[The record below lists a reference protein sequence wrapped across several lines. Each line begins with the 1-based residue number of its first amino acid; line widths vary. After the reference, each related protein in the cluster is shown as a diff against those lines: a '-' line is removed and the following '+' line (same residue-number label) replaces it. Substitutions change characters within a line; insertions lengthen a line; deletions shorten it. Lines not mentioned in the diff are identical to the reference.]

1 MNSNIET
8 LTTADGTPLKKKL
21 EQSLF
26 KNKLRAFGLVSP
38 LLIFLIFLFIL
49 PIFLLLFQGIYDSRF
64 TNLMPETTKSLE
76 NWDGLSEPTEKM
88 NVALVKDLI
97 SARKNKTIGKVATR
111 VNRELSGARSLFTSS
126 ARKAAKLEAPYKEA
140 LVKLNKKWGN
150 IETWQAMKVS
160 SNLFTIGYIASS
172 LDLKLNADGSLSLK
186 DEDRRIHVKLFLRTL
201 EISLIV
207 TLATL
212 LLGYPIA
219 YLMASLPLRT
229 SNLLLI
235 LVLLPFWT
243 SLLVRTTAWIAMLQ
257 GEGVMNDLFVI
268 FGFAEDD
275 ERFSLIYNKTGVLI
289 AMTHILLPFMVLPI
303 YSVMKTISP
312 SYVRAAKSL
321 GATNSK
327 AFWRVYMPMT
337 IPGIGAGGLL
347 VFILAIG
354 YYITPALVGGQDG
367 QMISN
372 FIDFHMRKSLNWNLA
387 AAMGLVLLVI
397 ILFLFWVYDR
407 VVGIDNMKLG

>member
-1 MNSNIET
+1 MDTSVET
-8 LTTADGTPLKKKL
+8 LKTADGTPLKKKL
-21 EQSLF
+21 QQSLF
-26 KNKLRAFGLVSP
+26 RNKLRAFGLVSP
-38 LLIFLIFLFIL
+38 LLIFLLFLFVL
-49 PIFLLLFQGIYDSRF
+49 PIALLLWQGVYDPRF
-64 TNLMPETTKSLE
+64 SNLMPETSNILE
-76 NWDGLSEPTEKM
+76 DWDGVSKPTEDM
-88 NVALVKDLI
+88 YAALVVDLVN
-97 SARKNKTIGKVATR
+97 AKKNKTIGKVATR
-111 VNRELSGARSLFTSS
+111 VNRELSGTRSLFTST
-126 ARKAAKLEAPYKEA
+126 ARKASKLKAPFKKS
-140 LVKLNKKWGN
+140 LKKVKKKWVE
-150 IETWQAMKVS
+150 IETWQAMKVA
-160 SNLFTIGYIASS
+160 SNVYTVGFVAAA
-172 LDLKLNADGSLSLK
+172 LDYKLNADGRITRQE
-186 DEDRRIHVKLFLRTL
+186 EDRRIHIKLFIRTL

-207 TLATL
+207 TLASL

-243 SLLVRTTAWIAMLQ
+243 SL
-257 GEGVMNDLFVI
+257 
-268 FGFAEDD
+268 
-275 ERFSLIYNKTGVLI
+275 
-289 AMTHILLPFMVLPI
+289 PI

-321 GATNSK
+321 GATNWT
-327 AFWRVYMPMT
+327 AVWRVYVPQT
-337 IPGIGAGGLL
+337 IPGVGAGAIL

-397 ILFLFWVYDR
+397 ILFLFWIYDR